1 MVHPTIILDVLAK
14 IIKKI
19 SVGSK
24 TIDICVFGDMA
35 ILEELNKYYNKKPV
49 FKGIAFPTCISV
61 NEVCGYNS
69 PLPENST
76 SIKEGDLVKIELGA
90 HVDGFAGF
98 AAHTIVV
105 QSDAKAAVTGKK
117 ADVILAAYKAI
128 QAALRVIRPGQF
140 NNKVTEVIAKCCEA
154 YGVNA
159 VEGVLSHDIKK
170 HLVDGNKVI
179 INKETFDQKVEDQ
192 EFQVNDVIA
201 LDVFVSSGEGKPKE
215 VFILLLR
222 LTFAQLFTKEL
233 LTELTH

>member
-1 MVHPTIILDVLAK
+1 
-14 IIKKI
+14 
-19 SVGSK
+19 
-24 TIDICVFGDMA
+24 MA

-98 AAHTIVV
+98 AGHTIVV

-117 ADVILAAYKAI
+117 ADVILAAYKAT

-140 NNKVTEVIAKCCEA
+140 NNKVTEIISKCCEA

-159 VEGVLSHDIKK
+159 MEGVLSHDIKK
-170 HLVDGNKVI
+170 HLIDGNKVI
-179 INKETFDQKVEDQ
+179 INKETFDQKVDDQ
-192 EFQVNDVIA
+192 EFQVHDVIV

-215 VFILLLR
+215 VFFSLCR
-222 LTFAQLFTKEL
+222 LMFAQLSIKEL
-233 LTELTH
+233 LTELTL